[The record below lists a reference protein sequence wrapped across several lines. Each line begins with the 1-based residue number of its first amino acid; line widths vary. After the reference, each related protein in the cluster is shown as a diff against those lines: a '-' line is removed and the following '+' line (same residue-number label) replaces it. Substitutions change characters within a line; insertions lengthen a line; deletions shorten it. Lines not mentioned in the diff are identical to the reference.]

1 MGIRAGKTMNI
12 IIVGNGKVGYTLAE
26 YLTVHHNHD
35 VTIVDKDRDA
45 LRKASE
51 TLDVLCVRGN
61 GGNVRS
67 LIEAGAEKADVI
79 IAVTA
84 NDELNM
90 VCCLAA
96 KQLGTKYSIA
106 RIRDPEYTESLQLLQ
121 ERLDIDQVIN
131 PERAAAQE
139 ISRLLRFPFAM
150 NIEAFAHGR
159 VEMVEFTVTKAD
171 GEITGIPLS
180 RLHSRYPHVQFV
192 AVQRK
197 NEAIVPDGSFSI
209 QEGDRVYVSGEHV
222 AVTRF
227 FKLLEKNTE
236 RVRSAMLIGG
246 GHISYYLARQLVSL
260 GTRIKLLEI
269 KPDKCRRLCERLES
283 VDVICGDGTDR
294 ETLMDENMEAFDALI
309 CLTDRDEENMITGL
323 YGVRMGVR
331 KVIVKVNRL
340 NTPEVLDDLGLESVV
355 SPKVSTANAI
365 LRSVLALSN
374 SRSSRIQKVYGMLGG
389 KVEAMEFTAL
399 AGSDFLNVPLA
410 RLKIKKGVLVS
421 VLVRGRRTIIP
432 FGGDHIEAG
441 DTVILSARAGS
452 VQDLDDAFTG
462 VREST

>member
-1 MGIRAGKTMNI
+1 MDIRAEKTMNI

-35 VTIVDKDRDA
+35 VTIVDKDQDA

-159 VEMVEFTVTKAD
+159 VEMVEFTVTKED
-171 GEITGIPLS
+171 DEITGIPLS
-180 RLHSRYPHVQFV
+180 KLHSHYPHVQFV
-192 AVQRK
+192 AAQRK
-197 NEAIVPDGSFSI
+197 NEAIVPDGSFI
-209 QEGDRVYVSGEHV
+209 IKEGDRVYVSGEHV

-260 GTRIKLLEI
+260 GMRIKLLEI
-269 KPDKCRRLCERLES
+269 KPDKCRRLCEQLED

-355 SPKVSTANAI
+355 SPKISTANAI
-365 LRSVLALSN
+365 LRSVHALSN

-389 KVEAMEFTAL
+389 HIEALEFTAL

-410 RLKIKKGVLVS
+410 RLKIKKGVLVC

-441 DTVILSARAGS
+441 DTVILSARAGT
-452 VQDLDDAFTG
+452 VHDLDDAFTG
-462 VREST
+462 VKEST

>member
-1 MGIRAGKTMNI
+1 MNI

-35 VTIVDKDRDA
+35 VTIVDTNREA

-51 TLDVLCVRGN
+51 TLDVLCIRGN
-61 GGNVRS
+61 GGSVRS

-79 IAVTA
+79 IAVTG

-96 KQLGTKYSIA
+96 KQLGTGYSIA
-106 RIRDPEYTESLQLLQ
+106 RVRNPEYTESLGLLQ

-131 PERAAAQE
+131 PERTTAQE
-139 ISRLLRFPFAM
+139 ISRLLRFPLAI
-150 NIEAFAHGR
+150 NIEAFSHGR
-159 VEMVEFTVTKAD
+159 VEMVEFLVRKED
-171 GEITGIPLS
+171 DEIIGIPLAK
-180 RLHSRYPHVQFV
+180 LHASFPHVQFV
-192 AVQRK
+192 AARRK
-197 NEAIVPDGSFSI
+197 NESIVPDGSFTI

-227 FKLLEKNTE
+227 FKILEKDIQ
-236 RVRSAMLIGG
+236 RVKSAMLIGG
-246 GHISYYLARQLVSL
+246 GHISYYLARQLYSL
-260 GTRIKLLEI
+260 GLRIKLLEI
-269 KPDKCRRLCERLES
+269 KPDKCRRLCEDLEG
-283 VDVICGDGTDR
+283 VDVVCGDGTDR
-294 ETLMDENMEAFDALI
+294 ETLLDENIDAYDALI

-323 YGVRMGVR
+323 YGLRHGIR

-355 SPKVSTANAI
+355 SPKESTANAI
-365 LRSVLALSN
+365 LRSVHALSN

-389 KVEAMEFTAL
+389 SVEALEFTAL

-410 RLKIKKGVLVS
+410 RLKIKKGVLVC
-421 VLVRGRRTIIP
+421 VLVRGSRAIIP

-441 DTVILSARAGS
+441 DTVIITAKAGTIH
-452 VQDLDDAFTG
+452 DLDDAFTG
-462 VREST
+462 VKEST